1 MGDITIILHG
11 NKTINANL
19 NDLNK
24 INYFQQLFEDK
35 NYEEIKEINLSNT
48 ILTYDNLIIILNFL
62 KTDNQEIND
71 YMNKI
76 EQVSELNTAKMPLS
90 LYNFLAQYNINED
103 KEYNKMVIERILK
116 IKEEANYLQY
126 DIFCDAI
133 EYKWADNYRLM
144 DKTILKEILLEN
156 VEEIYEENFKYLD
169 DIYIKTLDYKY
180 LIVIF
185 NYYNVEEDEI
195 DNFFN
200 KNEINDVSIYNLIKT
215 IKISNLFFKKIL
227 IKNIDEI
234 IDELKYII

>member
-35 NYEEIKEINLSNT
+35 NYEEIKEINLTNT